1 MALSLWAHCR
11 PAWGPLEGPDGRRGA
26 AAASKKEQD
35 CGWGAG
41 RASSRVEAGEE
52 EEGARELAD
61 ERKEARSSA
70 PPG

>member
-1 MALSLWAHCR
+1 MVRRIWARRR
-11 PAWGPLEGPDGRRGA
+11 PTWGPVSPDGRRGD
-26 AAASKKEQD
+26 AAASEKEQD

-41 RASSRVEAGEE
+41 RAGSRVEAGEE

-61 ERKEARSSA
+61 EREEARSSA